1 MTLGFVLI
9 VKGKWMV
16 VDGEEIS
23 RWRQFEESAIGG
35 NMNDSILGNRDVTCL
50 KSGRAGILVSSWF
63 NDDEQDNAFPD
74 YYQYYYD
81 DIF

>member
-1 MTLGFVLI
+1 
-9 VKGKWMV
+9 MV

-50 KSGRAGILVSSWF
+50 KSGRAGILVSS
-63 NDDEQDNAFPD
+63 
-74 YYQYYYD
+74 
-81 DIF
+81 